1 MILDELYYGNIYPS
15 EQIIIHDKAYQR
27 LRKRTEILLTKLE
40 ETLTPEQIE
49 LVNQF
54 HSHMIDVNCL
64 EIKAN
69 FQYGFALGLMLMK
82 EAQGLLEQEDG

>member
-1 MILDELYYGNIYPS
+1 MYDVILDELYYGNIYPS

-40 ETLTPEQIE
+40 ETLTPEQVE

-54 HSHMIDVNCL
+54 HV
-64 EIKAN
+64 
-69 FQYGFALGLMLMK
+69 
-82 EAQGLLEQEDG
+82 